1 MSQHALFYNS
11 VGGDRKYD
19 AESFSELF
27 SKFFTTGVFNGDLTV
42 SASSQGGMNVDVAP
56 GYINIGGKVM
66 NFETTTQLSLDIGGG
81 TYPRI
86 DTIVVERND
95 IDRDFTLKVVK
106 GGYASNPSPTPPV
119 RSADVW
125 QMVLA
130 QVYIGIGETSVSNA
144 NITDKRG
151 DSSVCGIVTATVEQ
165 MDFSAFERQ
174 FNEWQT
180 QERDDFEAWVQTLQG
195 ILDSQTAGHLQLEI
209 DNANDRIDDLDT
221 TVQDLDST
229 VDTLDGQM
237 QTLAPQVA
245 TNTSDIASI
254 NTALEDKRGGSYAI
268 RNSTLYNAIVNATSW
283 SAVAPLIPNEGD
295 TITFTTT
302 GADAQKM
309 NNNGLIPFR
318 TGGVFEITRTT
329 GTNFLQIRYYSGT
342 KMIQSNQF
350 VVTATPQ
357 WYEYSGTLLT

>member
-42 SASSQGGMNVDVAP
+42 SVSSQGGMNVDVAP

-106 GGYASNPSPTPPV
+106 GGYASNPSPIPPV

-130 QVYIGIGETSVSNA
+130 QVYVGIGETSVSNA

-221 TVQDLDST
+221 TVQGLDSD
-229 VDTLDGQM
+229 VDTLDGKVA
-237 QTLAPQVA
+237 TIEPQVN
-245 TNTSDIASI
+245 TNTSNIETI
-254 NTALEDKRGGSYAI
+254 NSKLLEKLGGFYAE
-268 RNSTLYNAIVNATSW
+268 RNSTTYNAIINATSW
-283 SAVAPLIPNEGD
+283 ANVRDVIPNVGD
-295 TITFTTT
+295 EIYISTT

-318 TGGVFEITRTT
+318 TGGLFYFSKPLD
-329 GTNFLQIRYYSGT
+329 NFLHVRYYSGA

-350 VVTATPQ
+350 STSNAPQ
-357 WYEYSGTLLT
+357 WYEYNGTLLT

>member
-19 AESFSELF
+19 AESFSELL

-66 NFETTTQLSLDIGGG
+66 NFEITTQLSLDIGGG

-95 IDRDFTLKVVK
+95 IDRDFSLKVVK

-229 VDTLDGQM
+229 VDTLGGKVA
-237 QTLAPQVA
+237 TIEPQVN
-245 TNTSDIASI
+245 TNTSNIATI
-254 NTALEDKRGGSYAI
+254 NSELLDKLGGSYVE
-268 RNSTLYNAIVNATSW
+268 RNSATYNAIVNATSW
-283 SAVAPLIPNEGD
+283 GTVCDNIPNIGD
-295 TITFTTT
+295 TLMISTTT
-302 GADAQKM
+302 ADSQKM

-318 TGGVFEITRTT
+318 TGGLFYFTRT
-329 GTNFLQIRYYSGT
+329 LDRYLHVEYFNGS
-342 KMIQSNQF
+342 KYIQSVIFSVN
-350 VVTATPQ
+350 ATPS
-357 WYEYSGTLLT
+357 WYEYNGTQLT